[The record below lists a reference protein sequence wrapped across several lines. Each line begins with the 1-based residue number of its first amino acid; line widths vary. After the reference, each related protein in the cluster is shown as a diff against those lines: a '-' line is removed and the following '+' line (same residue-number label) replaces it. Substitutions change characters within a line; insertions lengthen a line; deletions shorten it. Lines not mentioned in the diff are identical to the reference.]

1 MGRFSSFKLFF
12 TDDRQDAQLLD
23 ERVRRL
29 DDGVHCAGDTR
40 GHGEPLRFPPPPGR
54 LADFDQSQGSGQSLC
69 QEGRR
74 AGACGTAC
82 CSHLSPFREQS
93 PPPPLS
99 LSVSYGSHGI
109 GRPFVTRR
117 IDRPSSTSSCTP
129 TCAPEFTWNTKQ
141 LYVYVVAGVRH
152 GDVAAQ
158 RDGALEQDHRGS

>member
-69 QEGRR
+69 QER
-74 AGACGTAC
+74 ASSRCVRHGVLFTSISVSRAI
-82 CSHLSPFREQS
+82 S
-93 PPPPLS
+93 PPPLS

-109 GRPFVTRR
+109 GRPFVT
-117 IDRPSSTSSCTP
+117 PSHRQ
-129 TCAPEFTWNTKQ
+129 AQLNIELHADLRPEFTWNTKQ
-141 LYVYVVAGVRH
+141 LYVYVVAEYATE
-152 GDVAAQ
+152 DVAAQ